1 MSLDIPIHLL
11 PNTNRL
17 RKREFATDHW
27 FLTVG
32 PSITLEQVMDPD
44 FWVHLTGKLKVYD
57 RVEVVA
63 ENGILDVDLRVVA
76 VDKREPPTWA
86 KMRVLRSDGP
96 YPIHEPAAPVEEADE
111 EFADGYAIKFRGYRR
126 FAIQDRVGNWLEE
139 DIPTKKAAIEK
150 LAEIRREKL
159 AA

>member
-1 MSLDIPIHLL
+1 MSLDIAIHLL
-11 PNTNRL
+11 PNTNRM

-27 FLTVG
+27 FLEVG
-32 PSITLEQVMDPD
+32 PSITLEQLMNPD
-44 FWVHLTGKLKVYD
+44 FWVHLTKKLKVYD

-63 ENGILDVDLRVVA
+63 ENGLLDVDLRVVA
-76 VDKREPPTWA
+76 VDKRDPPTWA
-86 KMRVLRSDGP
+86 KMRVLRNSQSE
-96 YPIHEPAAPVEEADE
+96 IHEPLPAPTEEADE

-126 FAIQDRVGNWLEE
+126 FAIKDRVGNWLEE